1 MRLDFHENHRLL
13 FGTVIAGFIALS
25 VVIAVAPAAWLQ
37 RSAVPTPGS
46 RALSALEQRGLEVYL
61 SEGCAYCHTQQV
73 RPLAQDTT
81 RFGRAA
87 VAGDYARLVPV
98 GAFRPTPRVLGTER
112 TGPDLTNIAARQPS
126 AVWHYLHLYQ
136 PRAVVPGS
144 IMPSFPWLF
153 EVRDRAGAGDSA
165 IAVPAPHG
173 PARGVVVPGERA
185 RALVAY
191 LLSLQSAPLAGAP
204 RAAAGQ
210 AATGEV
216 TGGHAAATP
225 ITASS
230 NEAGMERG
238 ARVYSANCS
247 ACHQAAGTG
256 LPGTFPAL
264 AGDPV
269 VTADDPT
276 RHVEIVLFGAS
287 GSEIG
292 GVRYTSP
299 MPPWAAQLSDD
310 DIAAVINHERSSWGN
325 RAPLV
330 RAADVAAIRAKGDR
344 RAK

>member
-13 FGTVIAGFIALS
+13 FGTVIGGFIALS
-25 VVIAVAPAAWLQ
+25 VVVAVAPAAWLQ
-37 RSAVPTPGS
+37 RAASPTPGS
-46 RALSALEQRGLEVYL
+46 RPLTALEQRGLQVYL

-73 RPLAQDTT
+73 RALTQDTT
-81 RFGRAA
+81 RYGRAS
-87 VAGDYARLVPV
+87 VAGDYAYLAPA

-136 PRAVVPGS
+136 PRAVVPAS

-153 EVRDRAGAGDSA
+153 EVRDSASAGDSA

-173 PARGVVVPGERA
+173 PRHGVVVPREEA

-191 LLSLQSAPLAGAP
+191 LLSLQSAPLPGATRP
-204 RAAAGQ
+204 AAGTP
-210 AATGEV
+210 AAPPS
-216 TGGHAAATP
+216 GGAADSP
-225 ITASS
+225 TASG
-230 NEAGMERG
+230 NADWAARG
-238 ARVYSANCS
+238 AQVYSANCS

-256 LPGTFPAL
+256 LPGTFPPL

-269 VTADDPT
+269 VTAEDPT
-276 RHVEIVLFGAS
+276 RHIAIVLFGAS

-292 GVRYTSP
+292 GVRYSSP
-299 MPPWAAQLSDD
+299 MPAWGATLSDD

-330 RAADVAAIRAKGDR
+330 TAADVAAIRAKGDHR
-344 RAK
+344 VK

>member
-13 FGTVIAGFIALS
+13 FGTVIGGFIALS

-46 RALSALEQRGLEVYL
+46 RALTPLEQRGLQVYL
-61 SEGCAYCHTQQV
+61 SEGCVYCHTQQV
-73 RPLAQDTT
+73 RPLAQDTS
-81 RFGRAA
+81 RYGRAS
-87 VAGDYARLVPV
+87 VAGDYARLAPI

-153 EVRDRAGAGDSA
+153 EVRDSASAGDSGIA
-165 IAVPAPHG
+165 IPAPHA
-173 PARGVVVPGERA
+173 PRQGVVVPTETA

-191 LLSLQSAPLAGAP
+191 LLALQSAPLPGATRQAG
-204 RAAAGQ
+204 
-210 AATGEV
+210 
-216 TGGHAAATP
+216 AAATP
-225 ITASS
+225 GLASGGSATAAA
-230 NEAGMERG
+230 AGGNSASAERG

-256 LPGTFPAL
+256 LPGTFPPL

-269 VTADDPT
+269 VTATDPT
-276 RHVEIVLFGAS
+276 RHIEIVLFGVS

-299 MPPWAAQLSDD
+299 MPAWGTQLTDD

-325 RAPLV
+325 SAPLV
-330 RAADVAAIRAKGDR
+330 SAADVAAIRAKGDR